1 MTVTRTHL
9 VPIESIVMAPECQGR
24 AELNAEVVR
33 EYFEL
38 YLAGVQLPPIEVF
51 DVQGTPYLVDGFH
64 RHDAAC
70 ASGLVEIEAVFVGR
84 GTFDEAV
91 WYSTGVNKN
100 HGLRRSNAD
109 KRRAVRNALLNPI
122 GQEQSSRTIAKHVG
136 VSHTMVN
143 DVRAEVEGR
152 RVEDSSTRGTLAEM
166 EDSSTRGTLA
176 EMEDSSTSTGGDM
189 EDSSTSPRDRRVE
202 ESSTLE
208 GDDRRQARPP
218 APSEPDV
225 EQLGVL
231 AQQLADASRDEEE
244 ADGVLRGARRSLM
257 RIVDRGGLLAH
268 HIRGVADA
276 LLDHSRKLPQHTP
289 VLHPECGGDG
299 CRACDRRG
307 YVLRMT
313 AEGRR

>member
-1 MTVTRTHL
+1 MTVIRTHL

-24 AELNAEVVR
+24 AELNADVVR

-51 DVQGTPYLVDGFH
+51 DVKGTPHLVDGFH

-70 ASGLVEIEAVFVGR
+70 AAGLVEIEAIFVGR

-143 DVRAEVEGR
+143 DIRAEVEGR
-152 RVEDSSTRGTLAEM
+152 RVEESSISPPADVEESSTPPRG
-166 EDSSTRGTLA
+166 
-176 EMEDSSTSTGGDM
+176 
-189 EDSSTSPRDRRVE
+189 RRVE
-202 ESSTLE
+202 ESSTPPRQVE
-208 GDDRRQARPP
+208 GDDRRPAPPRP
-218 APSEPDV
+218 PSEPDV

-257 RIVDRGGLLAH
+257 RIVERGGLLAH
-268 HIRGVADA
+268 HIRGVADV

-289 VLHPECGGDG
+289 VLHSECGGDG

-313 AEGRR
+313 EGRR